1 MKLFRRIAVAAFPAL
16 LITIPALSQMPD
28 WFFFRDKA
36 GNSYYYDR
44 AFKIRIIEEKQF
56 NYEPVSSE
64 GIDFY
69 FNKGVDLVRAGR
81 MTEGL
86 FYFKSIRLLRG
97 GNARI
102 NRVRNDATEWINA
115 LYKKHGD
122 RFEEAD
128 RDSTLLLAVNNGI
141 YELVNEKLFYRMDF
155 TNRPYVIK
163 NGWKDR
169 CRGYGLKLGI
179 NTGNRTDTEGYDY
192 MIGIETRIY
201 SNALDS
207 LEQSESVLYDEL
219 LYDSLKREKLIR
231 QDDRVIYYYE
241 YMSGAPFCGI
251 EGIFYNGKII
261 HLVRGI
267 CHTAVRERVI
277 DEMKRNITGLVL
289 VKNQPL

>member
-1 MKLFRRIAVAAFPAL
+1 MKRIFSFSAPAFLILAITLPLF
-16 LITIPALSQMPD
+16 SQMPD
-28 WFFFRDKA
+28 WFFFKDRA
-36 GNSYYYDR
+36 GNGYYYDR
-44 AFKIRIIEEKQF
+44 AFKIRITDENKF
-56 NYEPVSSE
+56 NYEPVSSD

-69 FNKGVDLVRAGR
+69 FNTGVDLVREGR

-86 FYFKSIRLLRG
+86 FYLKSIRLLRD

-102 NRVRNDATEWINA
+102 NRVRNDSTRWINA

-128 RDSTLLLAVNNGI
+128 RNSTLLLAVNNGI
-141 YELVNEKLFYRMDF
+141 YELVNEKLFYRINF
-155 TNRPYVIK
+155 TARPHVIK

-169 CRGYGLKLGI
+169 FRGYGLKLGL
-179 NTGNRTDTEGYDY
+179 NTGNQAEAGGYDY

-219 LYDSLKREKLIR
+219 LYDSLKRDELVR
-231 QDDRVIYYYE
+231 QDDRVVYYYE
-241 YMSGAPFCGI
+241 YRNGAPFCGI

-267 CHTAVRERVI
+267 CHTGIRERVI